1 MAGGKLEILLEMMRW
16 FVDEVPNQIYE
27 QIKEYEKTSLTPG
40 LQMMMLPGFEAG
52 HFYHKRIQTV

>member
-27 QIKEYEKTSLTPG
+27 QIKEYEKTSLMPG
-40 LQMMMLPGFEAG
+40 LRMMMLPGFEAG
-52 HFYHKRIQTV
+52 HSCHKRMRTV